1 MAEINDLSVTD
12 GSNTARFPENM
23 VLNAVNDGARALEG
37 IIARGLK
44 DTVDGI
50 ITTGGSSTA
59 YTAAAN
65 RTLSAY
71 YDGLQLTVEFHTA
84 SGATPTLNVDSVGA
98 QSLVWPDG
106 TAVGATEI
114 PANLFAKVIYDETN
128 TNWVVL
134 TTTGLELTSSD
145 IGSTVQA
152 EVITTRGDI
161 IRGDSS
167 GDAERLAI
175 GAAGT
180 ALCSDGTDAAWD
192 GVIKQGVHTVFIPA
206 GAMRPTVSNGCA
218 ALEDA
223 ETTAGRP
230 DITFL
235 AFDASSD
242 EHAQF
247 QFAPPK
253 SWNGGVVQYQVYWT
267 SDATDTD
274 GVTWALQGAAVSD
287 GDTMDVVYGTAIT
300 VDDACQSTAEDLYIS
315 PVSGDV
321 TIAGTPADADMVFFR
336 IFRDVSDANDTAAE
350 DAKLVGVRL
359 LLTLNAADDS

>member
-50 ITTGGSSTA
+50 ITTGGSPTA

-106 TAVGATEI
+106 TAVSATEI

-128 TNWVVL
+128 TNWIVL
-134 TTTGLELTSSD
+134 TTTGLALVAGD

-152 EVITTRGDI
+152 YDADTSKLDVAETRSASLNFADQEAIRPKLKDYGETVNVIGSIGGGTQDIDLELGNVVTGTVDTGETTFTF
-161 IRGDSS
+161 SNPSAS
-167 GDAERLAI
+167 GTACSFTLILTNGGSQTVNWPASVDWPG
-175 GAAGT
+175 GAAPSLT
-180 ALCSDGTDAAWD
+180 AS
-192 GVIKQGVHTVFIPA
+192 GVDVISFYT
-206 GAMRPTVSNGCA
+206 
-218 ALEDA
+218 
-223 ETTAGRP
+223 
-230 DITFL
+230 
-235 AFDASSD
+235 
-242 EHAQF
+242 
-247 QFAPPK
+247 
-253 SWNGGVVQYQVYWT
+253 
-267 SDATDTD
+267 TD
-274 GVTWALQGAAVSD
+274 GGTTWYGVSALNFS
-287 GDTMDVVYGTAIT
+287 
-300 VDDACQSTAEDLYIS
+300 
-315 PVSGDV
+315 
-321 TIAGTPADADMVFFR
+321 
-336 IFRDVSDANDTAAE
+336 
-350 DAKLVGVRL
+350 
-359 LLTLNAADDS
+359 